1 MAVVEEEEACG
12 WWQWRWRPVTCALV
26 DSIIW
31 RPYAVTVDEI
41 SRQGSWPTCAP
52 VKPYTEL
59 ADTLRAS
66 WRPS

>member
-1 MAVVEEEEACG
+1 MVEEAVMVAVAVAVAAR
-12 WWQWRWRPVTCALV
+12 QTCAFVL
-26 DSIIW
+26 SIIW